1 MSMPARTPLSDDQI
15 EAGLADLDGWARDGD
30 RIVKT
35 YRFSGFREAVA
46 FLIRVAFICDTR
58 DHHPELTN
66 VYDRVTLAFNTHDA
80 GGKVTETDLA
90 LAREIDAM
98 RSGA

>member
-1 MSMPARTPLSDDQI
+1 MPARTPLPDERVD
-15 EAGLADLDGWARDGD
+15 AALADLDGWARDGD

-35 YRFSGFREAVA
+35 YRFADFRAAVA
-46 FLIRVAFICDTR
+46 FIVRVGFVCDAR

-80 GGKVTETDLA
+80 SGKVTETDLA
-90 LAREIDAM
+90 LAREIETMAADA
-98 RSGA
+98 